1 MKKKSLTKNYILN
14 SIYQIFAIIVPL
26 ITTPYISQRLLPDN
40 VGINS
45 YVNSIVTLFTTIGLL
60 GLNNYSV
67 REIAYVRKDQ
77 EKLNKVFSEMFFL
90 RIIFMII
97 TLLIYLIFAYS
108 NSNYFNYYMIYLFT
122 FIATFLDITWLF
134 QAMEELQTTV
144 IRSIIIKTLSTISI
158 FIFIKD
164 SNDLNLLMLIYSL
177 TSFVSTFVLYFSFRK
192 IITKIYFKNIDMK
205 RHIIPNLKLFLP
217 QVATLIYCQFDKV
230 MINDLTGEVAQV
242 GFYNQAEKVVK
253 IPLTLITSLSTVML
267 PRISEEFINKNIKKL
282 KEYISTAFRF
292 SMLLAIPLTFGLIA
306 ISYGF
311 IPWFLGPGYEASAP
325 ILISLSVTVIFISLS
340 NVSGAQYLTAT
351 NQTRK
356 LTISYC
362 VSAVVNLL
370 LNFIF
375 IKKFGALGATI
386 GTIVAEA
393 LVAIIQISSMKSVI
407 HFIDILKFSVKY
419 IISGIIMII
428 CCSLLYL
435 VLSPSILLT
444 LLQIIIGFIVYFALL
459 YLLKD
464 EMFIK
469 YCNRFISK
477 FKSLI

>member
-1 MKKKSLTKNYILN
+1 
-14 SIYQIFAIIVPL
+14 
-26 ITTPYISQRLLPDN
+26 
-40 VGINS
+40 
-45 YVNSIVTLFTTIGLL
+45 
-60 GLNNYSV
+60 
-67 REIAYVRKDQ
+67 
-77 EKLNKVFSEMFFL
+77 
-90 RIIFMII
+90 
-97 TLLIYLIFAYS
+97 
-108 NSNYFNYYMIYLFT
+108 
-122 FIATFLDITWLF
+122 
-134 QAMEELQTTV
+134 
-144 IRSIIIKTLSTISI
+144 
-158 FIFIKD
+158 
-164 SNDLNLLMLIYSL
+164 
-177 TSFVSTFVLYFSFRK
+177 
-192 IITKIYFKNIDMK
+192 
-205 RHIIPNLKLFLP
+205 
-217 QVATLIYCQFDKV
+217 
-230 MINDLTGEVAQV
+230 
-242 GFYNQAEKVVK
+242 
-253 IPLTLITSLSTVML
+253 ML

-282 KEYISTAFRF
+282 KEYISNAFRF

-469 YCNRFISK
+469 YSNRFISK

>member
-26 ITTPYISQRLLPDN
+26 ITTPYISQMLLPDN

-217 QVATLIYCQFDKV
+217 QGC
-230 MINDLTGEVAQV
+230 
-242 GFYNQAEKVVK
+242 
-253 IPLTLITSLSTVML
+253 PS
-267 PRISEEFINKNIKKL
+267 
-282 KEYISTAFRF
+282 
-292 SMLLAIPLTFGLIA
+292 
-306 ISYGF
+306 
-311 IPWFLGPGYEASAP
+311 W
-325 ILISLSVTVIFISLS
+325 IL
-340 NVSGAQYLTAT
+340 
-351 NQTRK
+351 
-356 LTISYC
+356 
-362 VSAVVNLL
+362 
-370 LNFIF
+370 
-375 IKKFGALGATI
+375 
-386 GTIVAEA
+386 
-393 LVAIIQISSMKSVI
+393 
-407 HFIDILKFSVKY
+407 
-419 IISGIIMII
+419 
-428 CCSLLYL
+428 
-435 VLSPSILLT
+435 
-444 LLQIIIGFIVYFALL
+444 
-459 YLLKD
+459 
-464 EMFIK
+464 
-469 YCNRFISK
+469 
-477 FKSLI
+477 